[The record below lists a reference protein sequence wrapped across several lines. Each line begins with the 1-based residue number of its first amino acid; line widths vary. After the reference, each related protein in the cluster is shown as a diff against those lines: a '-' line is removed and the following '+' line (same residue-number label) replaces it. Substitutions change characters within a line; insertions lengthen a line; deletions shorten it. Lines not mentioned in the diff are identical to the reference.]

1 MKRSNWQIFVLLGFL
16 GLWLLFNVEDI
27 FFNVLQFVVM
37 IPLNIHA
44 FAGNILGFETW
55 SDMVTF
61 LNSPII
67 VLSCA
72 IVTFFILVKI
82 IRFFDR
88 IFSDK

>member
-27 FFNVLQFVVM
+27 FFNVLQFIVM